1 MTLELPKPALQ
12 QLSRRRLLGLAG
24 AGTSA
29 LALAACGADTG
40 GSVSANA
47 SGSSGCVQTPPQE
60 EGPFFAG
67 VGLERVDITD
77 GRPGSLLE
85 MNFTVLDSG
94 NCRPLGSAEVEIWHA
109 DANGVYSGFPDQR
122 GTDTT
127 GETYLRGSQSS
138 DGNGTVRFTSIYP
151 GWYPGRTTHLHEK
164 VTCEGE
170 ERVTS
175 QLYFP
180 DDISNDVYT
189 SHEA

>member
-1 MTLELPKPALQ
+1 
-12 QLSRRRLLGLAG
+12 
-24 AGTSA
+24 
-29 LALAACGADTG
+29 
-40 GSVSANA
+40 
-47 SGSSGCVQTPPQE
+47 
-60 EGPFFAG
+60 
-67 VGLERVDITD
+67 
-77 GRPGSLLE
+77 

-151 GWYPGRTTHLHEK
+151 GWYPGRTTHLHVK
-164 VTCEGE
+164 VTFEGE

-189 SHEA
+189 SHEAYVDRGRKDTTNDTDTVGGNLARLRMEVIAANTGHFASHTIGIDR